1 MQDDYRGNDMRD
13 PDTIIELIAKS
24 LDEPLSPRE
33 QAQVNEAMQ
42 NSLAIRLAAEG
53 LREFDA
59 LLKRTGMAIPEE
71 GFPARVLAR
80 LEAYELRRTRAQW
93 ILTLVVIFLGS
104 SGALLWLASNA
115 SVIISLAVLLVAST
129 FVLVPLAPAFLAAL
143 AQSVGQG
150 PLLIYALAVL
160 ILTIVWASVSGGLK
174 PSITPH

>member
-1 MQDDYRGNDMRD
+1 MQDDSRSTGWNT
-13 PDTIIELIAKS
+13 DTIIELIAKS

-42 NSLAIRLAAEG
+42 SSLAIRLAAEG

-93 ILTLVVIFLGS
+93 VLTLGVIFLGS
-104 SGALLWLASNA
+104 LGALLWLVSNA
-115 SVIISLAVLLVAST
+115 GAVLSTAIFLVSGS
-129 FVLVPLAPAFLAAL
+129 FILVPFAIAFLSAL
-143 AQSVGQG
+143 GRFIGQG

-160 ILTIVWASVSGGLK
+160 TLTVIWAGVSGGFK
-174 PSITPH
+174 PYVTPH